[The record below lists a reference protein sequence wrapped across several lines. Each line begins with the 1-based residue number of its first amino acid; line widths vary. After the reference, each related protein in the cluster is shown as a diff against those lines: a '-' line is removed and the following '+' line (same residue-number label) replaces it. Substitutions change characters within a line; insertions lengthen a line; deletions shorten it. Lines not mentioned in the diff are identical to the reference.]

1 MLIRDAT
8 PNDVPAIREIYA
20 HHVLH
25 GTGSFE
31 EEPPSL
37 DVMAA
42 RYRAVVDRGLPWL
55 VADVDGAVTG
65 YCYARPYHERS
76 AYRFT
81 LEDAV
86 YIAPG
91 SVRNGAGRALLAEV
105 LARCAAGGYRQM
117 IAIIGDTQNHGS
129 IGLHRAM
136 GFRHVGTLD
145 RVGLKFG
152 RWLDSVIMQKDLG
165 G

>member
-1 MLIRDAT
+1 MIIRDAAHA
-8 PNDVPAIREIYA
+8 DLAAIQQIYA

-37 DVMAA
+37 DAMIA
-42 RYRAVVDRGLPWL
+42 RFDLVTARNLPWI
-55 VADVDGAVTG
+55 VAEIDGEIAG
-65 YCYARPYHERS
+65 YSYANLYRERS

-81 LEDAV
+81 LENAV

-91 SVRNGAGRALLAEV
+91 RVRGGVGRTLLGEV
-105 LARCAAGGYRQM
+105 LARCAAAGYRQM
-117 IAIIGDTQNHGS
+117 IAVIGDSENHGS

-136 GFRHVGTLD
+136 GFRRIGTLQA
-145 RVGLKFG
+145 VGFKFG
-152 RWLDSVIMQKDLG
+152 RWLDSVIMQKELG

>member
-1 MLIRDAT
+1 MIIRDAT
-8 PNDVPAIREIYA
+8 HDDIEAVQRIYA

-31 EEPPSL
+31 EEPPPVATMIERFEL
-37 DVMAA
+37 VKA
-42 RYRAVVDRGLPWL
+42 RGLPWL
-55 VADVDGAVTG
+55 VAEIDGDVAG
-65 YCYARPYHERS
+65 CSYANLYRERS

-91 SVRNGAGRALLAEV
+91 RARGGVGRALLTDV
-105 LARCAAGGYRQM
+105 LARSAAGGYARM
-117 IAIIGDTQNHGS
+117 VAVIGDSENHGS
-129 IGLHRAM
+129 IGLHRAL
-136 GFRHVGTLD
+136 GFRHIGTLQA
-145 RVGLKFG
+145 VGFKFG
-152 RWLDSVIMQKDLG
+152 RWLDSVIMQRDLG